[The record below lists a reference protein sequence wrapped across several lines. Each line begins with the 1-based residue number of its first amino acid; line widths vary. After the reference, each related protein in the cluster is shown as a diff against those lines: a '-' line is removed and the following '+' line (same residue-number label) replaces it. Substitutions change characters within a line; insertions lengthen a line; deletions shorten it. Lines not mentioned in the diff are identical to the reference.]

1 MMPIDN
7 YKILEPNSI
16 NSDVIIGF
24 FDVIHLGHKK
34 LFSNLNASI
43 ITFYKIPRKSSINPF
58 KKRIQALRN
67 LGFKNIY
74 VVPEDELKLTAEIF
88 IKKYLC
94 NAKTITVGSDFKL
107 GCDFKPI
114 TIFAN
119 LLNINLIDYDETY
132 STTKIK
138 HALADGDCE
147 LIHKLTGKYFELS
160 HVVNHGNRFGHQL
173 GFPTINFNF
182 ENSYFLAPGIY
193 YSHTIIKNKQ
203 YKSVSVMIKDKMLNN
218 QKMEVLETHILDFNG
233 DLYDQEITVKIIK
246 KINDTRK
253 FNNLDDLIDFIK
265 LNVLYVK
272 NL

>member
-1 MMPIDN
+1 MPIQN

-16 NSDVIIGF
+16 NGDVIIGF

-43 ITFYKIPRKSSINPF
+43 ITFYKIPRKSSINSF
-58 KKRIQALRN
+58 EKRVQDLLN
-67 LGFKNIY
+67 MGFKNIY

-94 NAKTITVGSDFKL
+94 NAKTVTVGSDFKL

-119 LLNINLIDYDETY
+119 LLNIKLIDYDDMY

-138 HALADGDCE
+138 HALANGECE
-147 LIHKLTGKYFELS
+147 LIHELTGKYFELS
-160 HVVNHGNRFGHQL
+160 HIVNHGNRLGHQI

-182 ENSYFLAPGIY
+182 EKTYFLAQGIY
-193 YSHTIIKNKQ
+193 YSQTIINNKQ
-203 YKSVSVMIKDKMLNN
+203 YKSVSVMIKDKILNN
-218 QKMEVLETHILDFNG
+218 HKLEVLETHILDFDG

-246 KINDTRK
+246 KINNTRK
-253 FNNLDDLIDFIK
+253 FDNLDDLIEFIE

-272 NL
+272 KL